1 MECCFGEQMHHTL
14 GSPLLLCDSCPHA
27 VHMACLELD
36 YAALPPGD
44 WACPECTE
52 KGAKAANQF
61 RRERPGARDIAAA
74 PALEQVPHGCNNS
87 E

>member
-1 MECCFGEQMHHTL
+1 MLGLCCGLQRDVMLMECCFGEQMHHTL
-14 GSPLLLCDSCPHA
+14 GSPLLLCDSCPRA

-44 WACPECTE
+44 WACPKCTE

-61 RRERPGARDIAAA
+61 RRASKKD
-74 PALEQVPHGCNNS
+74 Q
-87 E
+87 

>member
-1 MECCFGEQMHHTL
+1 MLMECCFGEQMHHTL
-14 GSPLLLCDSCPHA
+14 GSPLLLCDSCPRA

-44 WACPECTE
+44 WACPKCTE

-61 RRERPGARDIAAA
+61 RRASKKD
-74 PALEQVPHGCNNS
+74 Q
-87 E
+87 